1 LTSVGWVVITAS
13 FSFKKFQNQRIAGSK
28 YLKKESKYP
37 PVQQILETSKKAQR
51 AVGFHERSMN
61 LPLLQCL

>member
-1 LTSVGWVVITAS
+1 LTNVGWVVITAG
-13 FSFKKFQNQRIAGSK
+13 FSFKKFQNQRTVGSR
-28 YLKKESKYP
+28 YLKKESKNP
-37 PVQQILETSKKAQR
+37 TVQKISETSKKAQR